1 MRTVNMYKTL
11 KSLLVFSALGLA
23 GCAQLPSYRETV
35 NSWVGSRETALVASW
50 GIPSQVYTTD
60 GVKYITYNRAR
71 TVYIPGE
78 GPSYQTTATHYGT
91 ITRPIGGRP
100 GYTINRYC
108 DTTFMIL
115 DGVIQSCS
123 FRGNDCR

>member
-1 MRTVNMYKTL
+1 MMYKTL
-11 KSLLVFSALGLA
+11 KLLIALVMVGLT
-23 GCAQLPSYRETV
+23 GCTQLPSYSESV

-60 GVKYITYNRAR
+60 GVKYITYNRSR
-71 TVYIPGE
+71 TIYIPGE
-78 GPSYQTTATHYGT
+78 GPSYQTTTTYYGA
-91 ITRPIGGRP
+91 ITRPIGGRS

-108 DTTFMIL
+108 DTTFMIV
-115 DGVIQSCS
+115 DGVIKSAS

>member
-1 MRTVNMYKTL
+1 MYKML
-11 KSLLVFSALGLA
+11 KSLIVLSAVGLS
-23 GCAQLPSYRETV
+23 GCAHFPSYSETV

-60 GVKYITYNRAR
+60 GVKYITYQRAR
-71 TVYIPGE
+71 TVYIPRQD
-78 GPSYQTTATHYGT
+78 PAYQTTTTYYGS
-91 ITRPIGGRP
+91 ITRPIGGSP

-108 DTTFMIL
+108 DTTFMIV